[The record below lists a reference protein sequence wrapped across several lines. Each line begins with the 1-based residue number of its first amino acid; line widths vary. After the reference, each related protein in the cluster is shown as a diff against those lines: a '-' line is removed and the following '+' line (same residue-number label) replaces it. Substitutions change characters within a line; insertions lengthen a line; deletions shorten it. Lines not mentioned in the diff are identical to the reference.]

1 MVSIL
6 AQLDPGNSRAAVR
19 ASSCH
24 VRLGEF
30 GAAVAVLDAAAETLL
45 SAEIRAQLKE
55 VAALQAA
62 FAQVRN
68 SEGYAWGFAHKDT
81 SVICS

>member
-1 MVSIL
+1 M
-6 AQLDPGNSRAAVR
+6 R

-30 GAAVAVLDAAAETLL
+30 GAAAAVLEAAAGTLP

-62 FAQVRN
+62 FAQVRQ
-68 SEGYAWGFAHKDT
+68 SSGLIPE
-81 SVICS
+81 VCS